1 MDVKSAVLYGVFK
14 EEICMWLP
22 EGYRTAEKVA
32 RLRKCIYGLKQSTRE
47 WYACLSVLLLQIGFV
62 ILHIDPCV
70 FIHKSESTFISVY
83 VDDITIIGPSSPFV
97 KEIKQ

>member
-32 RLRKCIYGLKQSTRE
+32 RLRKCIYGLKQSARE
-47 WYACLSVLLLQIGFV
+47 W
-62 ILHIDPCV
+62 
-70 FIHKSESTFISVY
+70 
-83 VDDITIIGPSSPFV
+83 
-97 KEIKQ
+97 